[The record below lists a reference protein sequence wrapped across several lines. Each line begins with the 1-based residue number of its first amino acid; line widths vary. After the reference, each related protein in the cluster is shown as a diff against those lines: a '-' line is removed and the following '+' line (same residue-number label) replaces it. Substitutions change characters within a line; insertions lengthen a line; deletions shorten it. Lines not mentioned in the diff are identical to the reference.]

1 MHFYSVTFERFGTVG
16 GLCKE
21 FEQKY
26 LVQNNSSQKEMR
38 KKFLTKFWFQTFWSK
53 NIFVTEKFG
62 LNNHEKKL
70 SPNKLFVQGNF
81 HPKKFGNK

>member
-26 LVQNNSSQKEMR
+26 LVQSNFLF
-38 KKFLTKFWFQTFWSK
+38 KKMLGKKIGSK
-53 NIFVTEKFG
+53 NFGSKKNFVFVIFIVGLVLLVTWVLRTSYP
-62 LNNHEKKL
+62 LNSYKGHE
-70 SPNKLFVQGNF
+70 
-81 HPKKFGNK
+81 